1 MSSDSITEIV
11 RFINDD
17 QIIVAPVQAIQI
29 KAVRLSAASGQVCME
44 QDIIIQPIRCN
55 RVVHIVVLVG
65 IPVLCQLFGAQHQ
78 NRLVSILII
87 LYDCQC
93 GKGLAKANTV
103 RKDAAVVL
111 FQLIDD
117 GKHRILL
124 EVIQQAPDF
133 ALLKAGCLIRQFIF

>member
-1 MSSDSITEIV
+1 MRTDAVAEV
-11 RFINDD
+11 VGFINDD
-17 QIIVAPVQAIQI
+17 QIVVAPVQAIQI
-29 KAVRLSAASGQVCME
+29 EAIRFSAASGQVCVE
-44 QDIIIQPIRCN
+44 QDVIVQPIRCN

-65 IPVLCQLFGAQHQ
+65 VPVFRQFFGAQHK

-87 LYDCQC
+87 LYDSQC

-124 EVIQQAPDF
+124 EVVQQTPDF
-133 ALLKAGCLIRQFIF
+133 ALLEAGCLIRQFVF

>member
-17 QIIVAPVQAIQI
+17 QIVVAPVQAIQI
-29 KAVRLSAASGQVCME
+29 KAIRFSAASGQVCVE
-44 QDIIIQPIRCN
+44 QDVIVQPIRCN
-55 RVVHIVVLVG
+55 WVVHIVVLIG
-65 IPVLCQLFGAQHQ
+65 IPVFRQLFGTQHQ

-124 EVIQQAPDF
+124 EVVQQAPDF
-133 ALLKAGCLIRQFIF
+133 ALFKAGCLIRQFIF

>member
-1 MSSDSITEIV
+1 MRTDAVAEV
-11 RFINDD
+11 VGFINDD
-17 QIIVAPVQAIQI
+17 QIVVAPVQAIQI
-29 KAVRLSAASGQVCME
+29 EAVRLSAASGQVCVE
-44 QDIIIQPIRCN
+44 QNIIIQPIRCN
-55 RVVHIVVLVG
+55 RVVHIVVLIG
-65 IPVLCQLFGAQHQ
+65 IPVFRQLFGTQHQ
-78 NRLVSILII
+78 NRLVSVLII
-87 LYDCQC
+87 LYDSQC

-124 EVIQQAPDF
+124 EVVQQAPDF

>member
-1 MSSDSITEIV
+1 
-11 RFINDD
+11 
-17 QIIVAPVQAIQI
+17 
-29 KAVRLSAASGQVCME
+29 ME

-55 RVVHIVVLVG
+55 RVVHIVVLIG
-65 IPVLCQLFGAQHQ
+65 IPVFRQLFGTQHQ

-87 LYDCQC
+87 FYDSQC
-93 GKGLAKANTV
+93 GKCLAKTNTV

-124 EVIQQAPDF
+124 EVVQQAPDF
-133 ALLKAGCLIRQFIF
+133 ALLKAGCLVRQFIF

>member
-29 KAVRLSAASGQVCME
+29 EAIRFSAASGQVCVE
-44 QDIIIQPIRCN
+44 QDVIVQPIRCN

-87 LYDCQC
+87 LYDSQC
-93 GKGLAKANTV
+93 GKGLAKTNTV

-124 EVIQQAPDF
+124 EVVQQTPDF